1 MLSQFGV
8 EAAQNTVESASGWIG
23 LLVVLLYSLLVATVL
38 PLPIQAVLVA
48 PVDPGLPAILRYSV
62 VVLVSAIGTT
72 TGSIFAFHFGQRVKR
87 RVRRFAITSRWRVP
101 TVLEPIAARFRRWFD
116 SETEGV
122 LDERAR
128 SLIERWGYVGLFIA
142 LSIPFFPHKTS
153 VYAVSMLDDD
163 YLRFGLAVF
172 GGATGRL
179 LISLG
184 VAVGILAGIQ

>member
-1 MLSQFGV
+1 MLSQFGI
-8 EAAQNTVESASGWIG
+8 EAAQNTVESASGWLG

-48 PVDPGLPAILRYSV
+48 PVDSGLPATFRYSV

-72 TGSIFAFHFGQRVKR
+72 TGSIFAFFFGQRVKR
-87 RVRRFAITSRWRVP
+87 RIRRFAANSRWRVP
-101 TVLEPIAARFRRWFD
+101 SVLEPIAARFRRWFD
-116 SETEGV
+116 SDTEGV

-128 SLIERWGYVGLFIA
+128 ALIDRWGYIGLFIA

-184 VAVGILAGIQ
+184 VAMGILAGIQ